1 MRKGKNQLYQVPSQK
16 LYLKTKWIHIICIR
30 KDIIMVRIEI
40 YKIEN
45 NRAIKNSN
53 TDKRC
58 MLCFNKILM

>member
-1 MRKGKNQLYQVPSQK
+1 MRKDK
-16 LYLKTKWIHIICIR
+16 
-30 KDIIMVRIEI
+30 IMVRIEI

-58 MLCFNKILM
+58 MLCFNEIPM

>member
-1 MRKGKNQLYQVPSQK
+1 M
-16 LYLKTKWIHIICIR
+16 R

-58 MLCFNKILM
+58 MLCFNEIPM